1 MGVRK
6 RNGQRNIHKL
16 KIKEINAARRSF
28 TRADA
33 EKLLARGV
41 DPSEERFTSHKN
53 YHVRVKSWVSRGRPL
68 PEGAE
73 AQDTFLAALMGKDL
87 TKVPKEQVGVLMAR
101 FRLALL
107 KEQPTSV
114 MED

>member
-53 YHVRVKSWVSRGRPL
+53 YHVRVKAFRKMGSPF
-68 PEGAE
+68 PENATE
-73 AQDTFLAALMGKDL
+73 R
-87 TKVPKEQVGVLMAR
+87 TKLCASLHIKEPA
-101 FRLALL
+101 
-107 KEQPTSV
+107 
-114 MED
+114 